1 MFEAPKVLDLFFKV
15 ALLKYI
21 KNLALPCMPWQE
33 IIQINRIKK
42 MKMNLNTAILLKAF
56 FELFS
61 SNVSLT
67 FRAASFIKIDTSN
80 WLRVRCAR
88 FFQ

>member
-1 MFEAPKVLDLFFKV
+1 MFEALKELDLFFKV

-42 MKMNLNTAILLKAF
+42 MKMNLKTAILLKAF
-56 FELFS
+56 LNCFHLM
-61 SNVSLT
+61 
-67 FRAASFIKIDTSN
+67 
-80 WLRVRCAR
+80 
-88 FFQ
+88 